1 MSPTP
6 MSKKIVIT
14 GGAGFIGSALARAL
28 VARGDDISVLD
39 NFSSGKRENLQDLAG
54 TVAVVEGDILDAAL
68 LDRVFAGADVV
79 FHEAAIPSV
88 PRSLAAPL
96 PSHNAN
102 ATGTLNV
109 LEAARRCKVRRV
121 VYAGSSSAY
130 GEPPSL
136 PVVETM
142 APMPLSPYAVSKLA
156 GEHYCR
162 VYAGVF
168 GVQAVILRYFNVF
181 GPRQDPNSQYAAVI
195 PRFITAALDD
205 RPATV
210 YGDGEQSRD
219 FCFIDNVV
227 EANLRAADADGASG
241 KVFNIACGSGTSLN
255 RVIAL
260 LGEALGRPVT
270 ARHEPARAG
279 DVRHSL
285 ADVSQAKTVLGY
297 TAPVDFSTG
306 LARTLAWFR
315 EQRSTR

>member
-1 MSPTP
+1 MSRKT
-6 MSKKIVIT
+6 VIT

-28 VARGDDISVLD
+28 VARGDDVSVLD

-54 TVAVVEGDILDAAL
+54 SLAVVEGDILDAGL
-68 LDRVFAGADVV
+68 LDRVFAGAEVV

-88 PRSLAAPL
+88 PRSLAAPVA
-96 PSHNAN
+96 SHNAN
-102 ATGTLNV
+102 ATGTLSV
-109 LEAARRCKVRRV
+109 LEAVRRCQVRRV

-142 APMPLSPYAVSKLA
+142 APAPLSPYAVSKLA

-162 VYAGVF
+162 VYARVF

-195 PRFITAALDD
+195 PRFITAALDGL
-205 RPATV
+205 PPTV

-227 EANLRAADADGASG
+227 AANLGAADAEGASG

-255 RVIAL
+255 RVLAL
-260 LGEALGRPVT
+260 LGEALGRPVS

-285 ADVSQAKTVLGY
+285 ADISQAKTVLGY
-297 TAPVDFSTG
+297 TAAVNFVAG
-306 LARTLAWFR
+306 LGKTLAWFQQ
-315 EQRSTR
+315 QRSTP

>member
-1 MSPTP
+1 MSR
-6 MSKKIVIT
+6 KIVIT
-14 GGAGFIGSALARAL
+14 GGAGFIGSSLARAL
-28 VARGDDISVLD
+28 VARGDQVWVLD
-39 NFSSGKRENLQDLAG
+39 NFSSGKRENLQDLADKL
-54 TVAVVEGDILDAAL
+54 VVVEGDILDAAV

-88 PRSLAAPL
+88 PRSLAAPVA
-96 PSHNAN
+96 SHNAN
-102 ATGTLNV
+102 ATGTLNA
-109 LEAARRCKVRRV
+109 LEAARRCQVRRV

-142 APMPLSPYAVSKLA
+142 APAPLSPYAVSKLA

-162 VYAGVF
+162 VYARVF
-168 GVQAVILRYFNVF
+168 GVEAVILRYFNVF

-205 RPATV
+205 RSPTV

-227 EANLRAADADGASG
+227 EANLRAADAEGASG
-241 KVFNIACGSGTSLN
+241 KVFNIACGTGTSLN
-255 RVIAL
+255 RVLGL
-260 LGEALGRPVT
+260 LGEALDRPVV
-270 ARHEPARAG
+270 ARYEPGRAG

-285 ADVSQAKTVLGY
+285 ADISQARAVLGY
-297 TAPVDFSTG
+297 PAAVDFVTG
-306 LARTLAWFR
+306 LQRTLAWFR
-315 EQRSTR
+315 QGRATP

>member
-1 MSPTP
+1 MSR
-6 MSKKIVIT
+6 KIIVT

-28 VARGDDISVLD
+28 VARGDDVSVLD
-39 NFSSGKRENLQDLAG
+39 NFSTGKRENLREMASQL
-54 TVAVVEGDILDAAL
+54 TIVEGDILDAAL

-88 PRSLAAPL
+88 PRSLAAPM

-109 LEAARRCKVRRV
+109 LEAARRCQVRRV

-142 APMPLSPYAVSKLA
+142 APAPLSPYAVSKLA
-156 GEHYCR
+156 GEHYLR
-162 VYAGVF
+162 VYARVF
-168 GVQAVILRYFNVF
+168 GVQTVTLRYFNVF

-195 PRFITAALDD
+195 PRFITAALDG
-205 RPATV
+205 RSPTV

-219 FCFIDNVV
+219 FCFIENVV
-227 EANLRAADADGASG
+227 EANLRAADAEGASG
-241 KVFNIACGSGTSLN
+241 KVFNIACGTGTSLN
-255 RVIAL
+255 RVLAL
-260 LGEALGRPVT
+260 LGESLGRPVV
-270 ARHEPARAG
+270 ANYEPGRAG

-285 ADVSQAKTVLGY
+285 ADISQAKTVLGY
-297 TAPVDFSTG
+297 TAAVNFVAG
-306 LARTLAWFR
+306 LAKTLAWFQQ
-315 EQRSTR
+315 QRSKP

>member
-1 MSPTP
+1 MSR
-6 MSKKIVIT
+6 KIVIT

-28 VARGDDISVLD
+28 VARGDDVSVLD

-54 TVAVVEGDILDAAL
+54 SLTVVEGDILDAGL
-68 LDRVFAGADVV
+68 LDRVFAGAEVV

-88 PRSLAAPL
+88 PRSLAAPVA
-96 PSHNAN
+96 SHNAN
-102 ATGTLNV
+102 ATGTLSV
-109 LEAARRCKVRRV
+109 LEAARRCQVRRV

-136 PVVETM
+136 PVVEAM
-142 APMPLSPYAVSKLA
+142 APAPLSPYAVSKLA

-162 VYAGVF
+162 VYARVF

-181 GPRQDPNSQYAAVI
+181 GPRQDPTSQYAAVI
-195 PRFITAALDD
+195 PRFITAALDGL
-205 RPATV
+205 PVTV

-227 EANLRAADADGASG
+227 AANLGAADADGASG

-255 RVIAL
+255 RVLAL
-260 LGEALGRPVT
+260 LGEALGRQVS

-285 ADVSQAKTVLGY
+285 ADISQAKAVLGY
-297 TAPVDFSTG
+297 TAAVDFPTG
-306 LARTLAWFR
+306 LRRTLAWFR
-315 EQRSTR
+315 RDRSAP

>member
-1 MSPTP
+1 MSR
-6 MSKKIVIT
+6 KIVVT

-28 VARGDDISVLD
+28 VARGDDVSVLD
-39 NFSSGKRENLQDLAG
+39 NFSTGKRENLQDLAG
-54 TVAVVEGDILDAAL
+54 QLAVVEGDILDAAL

-109 LEAARRCKVRRV
+109 LEAARRCRVRRV

-142 APMPLSPYAVSKLA
+142 APAPLSPYAVSKLA
-156 GEHYCR
+156 GEHYLR
-162 VYAGVF
+162 VYARVF
-168 GVQAVILRYFNVF
+168 GVQTVTLRYFNVF

-195 PRFITAALDD
+195 PRFITAALEG
-205 RPATV
+205 RSPTV

-227 EANLRAADADGASG
+227 EANLRAADAEGASG
-241 KVFNIACGSGTSLN
+241 KVFNIACGTGTSLN
-255 RVIAL
+255 RVLAL
-260 LGEALGRPVT
+260 LGEALGRPVV
-270 ARHEPARAG
+270 ALYEPGRAG

-285 ADVSQAKTVLGY
+285 ADISQAKTVLGY
-297 TAPVDFSTG
+297 TAAVNFVAG
-306 LARTLAWFR
+306 LGKTLAWFQQ
-315 EQRSTR
+315 QRSTP

>member
-1 MSPTP
+1 MSR
-6 MSKKIVIT
+6 KIVVT
-14 GGAGFIGSALARAL
+14 GGAGFIGSSLARAL
-28 VARGDDISVLD
+28 IARGDEISVLD
-39 NFSSGKRENLQDLAG
+39 NFSTGRRENLQDLAG
-54 TVAVVEGDILDAAL
+54 TLAIVEGDILDSAL
-68 LDRVFAGADVV
+68 LDRVFAGAEVV

-96 PSHNAN
+96 ASHNAN

-109 LEAARRCKVRRV
+109 LEAARRCQVRRV

-142 APMPLSPYAVSKLA
+142 APAPLSPYAVSKLA
-156 GEHYCR
+156 GEQYCR
-162 VYAGVF
+162 VYARVF
-168 GVQAVILRYFNVF
+168 GVQTVILRYFNVF

-195 PRFITAALDD
+195 PRFITSALAGLS
-205 RPATV
+205 PTV

-227 EANLRAADADGASG
+227 EANLRAADAEGASG

-255 RVIAL
+255 RILAL
-260 LGEALGRPVT
+260 LGESLGRPV
-270 ARHEPARAG
+270 AAHYEPARPG

-285 ADVSQAKTVLGY
+285 ADISQAKAVLGY
-297 TAPVDFSTG
+297 TAPVDFLTG
-306 LARTLAWFR
+306 LARTLAWFGQ
-315 EQRSTR
+315 QRSTP

>member
-1 MSPTP
+1 MSR
-6 MSKKIVIT
+6 KIVVT
-14 GGAGFIGSALARAL
+14 GGAGFIGSSLARAL
-28 VARGDDISVLD
+28 IARGDEISVLD
-39 NFSSGKRENLQDLAG
+39 NFSTGRRENLQDLAG
-54 TVAVVEGDILDAAL
+54 TLAIVEGDILDSAL
-68 LDRVFAGADVV
+68 LDRVFAGAEVV

-96 PSHNAN
+96 ASHNAN

-109 LEAARRCKVRRV
+109 LEAARRCQVRRV

-142 APMPLSPYAVSKLA
+142 APAPLSPYAVSKLA
-156 GEHYCR
+156 GEQYCR
-162 VYAGVF
+162 VYARVF
-168 GVQAVILRYFNVF
+168 GVQTVILRYFNVF

-195 PRFITAALDD
+195 PRFITSALAGLS
-205 RPATV
+205 PTV

-227 EANLRAADADGASG
+227 EANLRAADAEGASG

-255 RVIAL
+255 RILAL
-260 LGEALGRPVT
+260 LGESLGRPV
-270 ARHEPARAG
+270 AAHYEPARPG

-285 ADVSQAKTVLGY
+285 ADILQAKAVLGY
-297 TAPVDFSTG
+297 TAPVDFLTG
-306 LARTLAWFR
+306 LARTLAWFGQ
-315 EQRSTR
+315 QRSTP

>member
-1 MSPTP
+1 

-28 VARGDDISVLD
+28 VARGDDVSVLD
-39 NFSSGKRENLQDLAG
+39 NFSSGKRENLQDLASAL
-54 TVAVVEGDILDAAL
+54 AVVEGDILDAAL
-68 LDRVFAGADVV
+68 LDRVFAGADTV

-96 PSHNAN
+96 ASHTAN

-109 LEAARRCKVRRV
+109 LEAARRRRVRRV

-142 APMPLSPYAVSKLA
+142 APAPLSPYAVSKLA

-162 VYAGVF
+162 VYARVF
-168 GVQAVILRYFNVF
+168 GVEAVILRYFNVF
-181 GPRQDPNSQYAAVI
+181 GPRQDPTSQYAAVI
-195 PRFITAALDD
+195 PRFITAALDS
-205 RPATV
+205 RLPTV

-227 EANLRAADADGASG
+227 EANLRAADADAASG

-255 RVIAL
+255 RVLAL
-260 LGEALGRPVT
+260 LGDALGRPV
-270 ARHEPARAG
+270 AAHYEPSRHG

-285 ADVSQAKTVLGY
+285 ADISQAKAVLGY
-297 TAPVDFSTG
+297 TGAVSFPAG
-306 LARTLAWFR
+306 LTRTLAWFR
-315 EQRSTR
+315 QRTSTP

>member
-1 MSPTP
+1 MSR
-6 MSKKIVIT
+6 KIVVT

-28 VARGDDISVLD
+28 VARGDDVWVLD
-39 NFSSGKRENLQDLAG
+39 NFSTGKRENLRE
-54 TVAVVEGDILDAAL
+54 VASQLTVVEGDILDAAL

-109 LEAARRCKVRRV
+109 LEAARRGQVRRV

-142 APMPLSPYAVSKLA
+142 APAPLSPYAVSKLA
-156 GEHYCR
+156 GEHYLR
-162 VYAGVF
+162 VYARVF
-168 GVQAVILRYFNVF
+168 GVQTVTLRYFNVF

-195 PRFITAALDD
+195 PRFITAALDG
-205 RPATV
+205 RSPTV

-227 EANLRAADADGASG
+227 EANLRAADAEGASG
-241 KVFNIACGSGTSLN
+241 KVFNIACGTGTSLN
-255 RVIAL
+255 RVLAL
-260 LGEALGRPVT
+260 LGESLGRPV
-270 ARHEPARAG
+270 AANYEPGRAG

-285 ADVSQAKTVLGY
+285 ADISQAKNVLGY
-297 TAPVDFSTG
+297 TASVDFVAG
-306 LARTLAWFR
+306 LAKTLAWFQQ
-315 EQRSTR
+315 QRLTS

>member
-1 MSPTP
+1 MSR
-6 MSKKIVIT
+6 KIVVT
-14 GGAGFIGSALARAL
+14 GGAGFIGSSLARAL
-28 VARGDDISVLD
+28 VARGDEVSALD
-39 NFSSGKRENLQDLAG
+39 NFSTGRRENLQDLAG
-54 TVAVVEGDILDAAL
+54 TLAIVEGDILDAAL
-68 LDRVFAGADVV
+68 LDRVFAGAEVV

-96 PSHNAN
+96 ASHNAN

-109 LEAARRCKVRRV
+109 LEAARRCQVRRV

-142 APMPLSPYAVSKLA
+142 APAPLSPYAVSKLA
-156 GEHYCR
+156 GEQYCR
-162 VYAGVF
+162 VYARVF
-168 GVQAVILRYFNVF
+168 GVQTVILRYFNVF

-195 PRFITAALDD
+195 PRFITSALDG
-205 RPATV
+205 RSPTV

-227 EANLRAADADGASG
+227 EANLRAADAEGASG

-255 RVIAL
+255 RILAL
-260 LGEALGRPVT
+260 LGESLGRPV
-270 ARHEPARAG
+270 AAHYEPARPG

-285 ADVSQAKTVLGY
+285 ADISQAKAVLGY
-297 TAPVDFSTG
+297 TAPVDFLTG
-306 LARTLAWFR
+306 LARTLAWFGQ
-315 EQRSTR
+315 QRSTP

>member
-1 MSPTP
+1 MSR
-6 MSKKIVIT
+6 KIVIT

-28 VARGDDISVLD
+28 VARGDEVLVLD
-39 NFSSGKRENLQDLAG
+39 NFSSGKRENLQDVPGSL
-54 TVAVVEGDILDAAL
+54 AVVEGDILDSSL
-68 LDRVFAGADVV
+68 LDRVFAGAEVV

-102 ATGTLNV
+102 ATGTLTV
-109 LEAARRCKVRRV
+109 LEAARRCQVRRV

-136 PVVETM
+136 PVVENM
-142 APMPLSPYAVSKLA
+142 APAPLSPYAVSKLA

-162 VYAGVF
+162 VYARVF
-168 GVQAVILRYFNVF
+168 GVETVILRYFNVF

-195 PRFITAALDD
+195 PRFITAALDGL
-205 RPATV
+205 PVTV

-227 EANLRAADADGASG
+227 EANLRAADAEGASG
-241 KVFNIACGSGTSLN
+241 KVFNIACGTGTSLN
-255 RVIAL
+255 RVLDL
-260 LGEALGRPVT
+260 LGEALGRPVS
-270 ARHEPARAG
+270 ACHEPARAG

-285 ADVSQAKTVLGY
+285 ADISQAKAVLGY
-297 TAPVDFSTG
+297 TAAVDFLTG
-306 LARTLAWFR
+306 LTRTLAWFR
-315 EQRSTR
+315 QRRSTP

>member
-1 MSPTP
+1 
-6 MSKKIVIT
+6 
-14 GGAGFIGSALARAL
+14 
-28 VARGDDISVLD
+28 
-39 NFSSGKRENLQDLAG
+39 
-54 TVAVVEGDILDAAL
+54 
-68 LDRVFAGADVV
+68 
-79 FHEAAIPSV
+79 
-88 PRSLAAPL
+88 
-96 PSHNAN
+96 
-102 ATGTLNV
+102 
-109 LEAARRCKVRRV
+109 
-121 VYAGSSSAY
+121 
-130 GEPPSL
+130 
-136 PVVETM
+136 PVVESM
-142 APMPLSPYAVSKLA
+142 APAPLSPYAVSKLA

-162 VYAGVF
+162 VYARVF

>member
-1 MSPTP
+1 MSRKT
-6 MSKKIVIT
+6 VIT

-28 VARGDDISVLD
+28 VARGDDVSVLD

-54 TVAVVEGDILDAAL
+54 SLAVVEGDILDAGL
-68 LDRVFAGADVV
+68 LDRVFAGAEVV

-96 PSHNAN
+96 ASHNAN

-109 LEAARRCKVRRV
+109 LEAARRCQVRRV

-142 APMPLSPYAVSKLA
+142 APAPLSPYAVSKLA
-156 GEHYCR
+156 GEQYCR
-162 VYAGVF
+162 VYARVF
-168 GVQAVILRYFNVF
+168 GVQTVILRYFNVF

-195 PRFITAALDD
+195 PRFITSALAGLS
-205 RPATV
+205 PTV

-227 EANLRAADADGASG
+227 EANLRAADAEGASG

-255 RVIAL
+255 RILAL
-260 LGEALGRPVT
+260 LGESLGRPV
-270 ARHEPARAG
+270 AAHYEPARPG

-285 ADVSQAKTVLGY
+285 ADISQAKAVLGY
-297 TAPVDFSTG
+297 TAPVDFLTG
-306 LARTLAWFR
+306 LARTLAWFGQ
-315 EQRSTR
+315 QRSTP

>member
-1 MSPTP
+1 
-6 MSKKIVIT
+6 MSKRIVIT

-28 VARGDDISVLD
+28 VARGDDVLVLD
-39 NFSSGKRENLQDLAG
+39 NFSSGKRENLKDVSTGL
-54 TVAVVEGDILDAAL
+54 AVVEGDILDATV
-68 LDRVFAGADVV
+68 LDRAFAGADVV

-96 PSHNAN
+96 ASHNAN

-109 LEAARRCKVRRV
+109 LEAARRCQVRRV

-136 PVVETM
+136 PVVESM
-142 APMPLSPYAVSKLA
+142 APAPLSPYAASKLA

-162 VYAGVF
+162 VYARVF

-195 PRFITAALDD
+195 PRFITAALQGQ
-205 RPATV
+205 PATV
-210 YGDGEQSRD
+210 FGDGEQSRD

-227 EANLRAADADGASG
+227 EANLRAADADGVSG
-241 KVFNIACGSGTSLN
+241 KIFNIACGTGTSLN
-255 RVIAL
+255 RVLAL
-260 LGEALGRPVT
+260 LGESLARPIA

-285 ADVSQAKTVLGY
+285 ADIAQAKAMLGY
-297 TAPVDFSTG
+297 TAAVDFPTG
-306 LARTLAWFR
+306 LQRTLAWFR
-315 EQRSTR
+315 QQRSMP

>member
-1 MSPTP
+1 
-6 MSKKIVIT
+6 
-14 GGAGFIGSALARAL
+14 
-28 VARGDDISVLD
+28 
-39 NFSSGKRENLQDLAG
+39 
-54 TVAVVEGDILDAAL
+54 

-109 LEAARRCKVRRV
+109 LEAARRCRVRRV

-142 APMPLSPYAVSKLA
+142 APAPLSPYAVSKLA
-156 GEHYCR
+156 GEHYLR
-162 VYAGVF
+162 VYARVF
-168 GVQAVILRYFNVF
+168 GVQTVTLRYFNVF

-195 PRFITAALDD
+195 PRFITAALEG
-205 RPATV
+205 RSPTV

-227 EANLRAADADGASG
+227 EANLRAADAEGASG
-241 KVFNIACGSGTSLN
+241 KVFNIACGTGTSLN
-255 RVIAL
+255 RVLAL
-260 LGEALGRPVT
+260 LGEALGRPVV
-270 ARHEPARAG
+270 ALYEPRRAG

-285 ADVSQAKTVLGY
+285 ADISQAKTVLGY
-297 TAPVDFSTG
+297 TAAVNFVAG
-306 LARTLAWFR
+306 LGKTLAWFQK
-315 EQRSTR
+315 QRSTP

>member
-1 MSPTP
+1 MSR
-6 MSKKIVIT
+6 KIVIT

-28 VARGDDISVLD
+28 VARGDEVSVLD
-39 NFSSGKRENLQDLAG
+39 NFSTGKRENLQDLAG
-54 TVAVVEGDILDAAL
+54 RLAVVEGDILDASL
-68 LDRVFAGADVV
+68 LNQVFAGADVV
-79 FHEAAIPSV
+79 FHQAAIPSV

-96 PSHNAN
+96 ASHNAN

-109 LEAARRCKVRRV
+109 LEAARRCQVRRV

-142 APMPLSPYAVSKLA
+142 APAPLSPYAVSKLA

-162 VYAGVF
+162 VYARVF
-168 GVQAVILRYFNVF
+168 GVQTVILRYFNVF

-195 PRFITAALDD
+195 PRFITSALAG
-205 RPATV
+205 RPPTV

-241 KVFNIACGSGTSLN
+241 KVFNIACGTGTSLN
-255 RVIAL
+255 RILAL
-260 LGEALGRPVT
+260 LGEALGRPVA
-270 ARHEPARAG
+270 ARYEPARPG

-285 ADVSQAKTVLGY
+285 ADISQAKAALGY
-297 TAPVDFSTG
+297 TAPVNFLTG
-306 LARTLAWFR
+306 LAQTLAWFGQ
-315 EQRSTR
+315 QRSTP

>member
-1 MSPTP
+1 MSR
-6 MSKKIVIT
+6 KIVVT

-28 VARGDDISVLD
+28 VARGDDVSVLD
-39 NFSSGKRENLQDLAG
+39 NFSTGKRENLQDLAG
-54 TVAVVEGDILDAAL
+54 QLAVVEGDILDAAL

-109 LEAARRCKVRRV
+109 REAARRCRVRRV
-121 VYAGSSSAY
+121 VYAASSSAY

-142 APMPLSPYAVSKLA
+142 APAPLSPYAVSKLA
-156 GEHYCR
+156 GEHYLR
-162 VYAGVF
+162 VYARVF
-168 GVQAVILRYFNVF
+168 GVQTVTLRYFNVF

-195 PRFITAALDD
+195 PRFITAALEG
-205 RPATV
+205 RSPTV

-227 EANLRAADADGASG
+227 EANLRAADAEGASG
-241 KVFNIACGSGTSLN
+241 KVFNIACGTGTSLN
-255 RVIAL
+255 RVLAL
-260 LGEALGRPVT
+260 LGEALGRPVV
-270 ARHEPARAG
+270 ALYEPRRAG

-285 ADVSQAKTVLGY
+285 ADISQAKAVLGY
-297 TAPVDFSTG
+297 TAAVDFPTG
-306 LARTLAWFR
+306 LQRTLAWFR
-315 EQRSTR
+315 QGRSTQ